1 MARIFI
7 GIDLPPAGRSEL
19 SRVQAEL
26 RHLAVWGRNEVG
38 WVAAETFHLTVRF
51 LGEIEASQVER
62 VVAECRTAV
71 EGIGPFRLSLGR
83 LGFLPSQRRPR
94 SIIVGVGGDL
104 AALTRLR
111 QQIEGA
117 THWLGGQNEG
127 RGFHPH
133 VTLGRFRRNAPRP
146 ERIHLQEG
154 AEEVSVAPLEFV
166 VSAIEIKESF
176 LLPEGARH
184 VCRASIPLRGRE
196 NLQS

>member
-26 RHLAVWGRNEVG
+26 RHLAVWGKNEVG

-51 LGEIEASQVER
+51 LGEVEAAQVER
-62 VVAECRTAV
+62 VEAECRMAV
-71 EGIGPFRLSLGR
+71 EGLGPFRLSLGR

-94 SIIVGVGGDL
+94 SIVVGVGGDL
-104 AALTRLR
+104 AALTRLW

-117 THWLGGQNEG
+117 THWLGGQREG

-133 VTLGRFRRNAPRP
+133 VTLGRFRRNAPPP
-146 ERIHLQEG
+146 ERIDLPEG
-154 AEEVSVAPLEFV
+154 VSVAPLEFV

-176 LLPEGARH
+176 LLPQGARH
-184 VCRASIPLRGRE
+184 VRRASIPLRPGE
-196 NLQS
+196 NLRS